1 MYRRGPFWGGRYMR
15 RRGFPLFP
23 MGMYGMGMGGG
34 GLIGDLMA
42 GGIGYMMGRQSAQQA
57 PQYQSPQYQ
66 NPQYQPQQVPQNQPP
81 QYQPQQAP
89 QYQPPQ
95 APQYQPP
102 QYQPQQAPQYQPPQ
116 YQASGATP
124 NQQGTA
130 GSGVNER
137 LAQLKL
143 LGHLRDSGLLTN
155 DEFETE
161 KQKIMQGS

>member
-1 MYRRGPFWGGRYMR
+1 MYRRGPFWGGGYMR

-23 MGMYGMGMGGG
+23 MGGYGFGMGGG
-34 GLIGDLMA
+34 GLMGDLMA
-42 GGIGYMMGRQSAQQA
+42 GGIGYLMGKQSAQQA
-57 PQYQSPQYQ
+57 PQY
-66 NPQYQPQQVPQNQPP
+66 PP
-81 QYQPQQAP
+81 
-89 QYQPPQ
+89 
-95 APQYQPP
+95 PQYQPP

-116 YQASGATP
+116 YQPQQVPQYQNPQYQPPQYQASGAAP

-130 GSGVNER
+130 ASGANDR

-155 DEFETE
+155 DEFEVE

>member
-1 MYRRGPFWGGRYMR
+1 MYGRGPFWGGRYMR

-23 MGMYGMGMGGG
+23 MGGYGMGMGGG

-42 GGIGYMMGRQSAQQA
+42 GGIGYMMGKQSAQQA
-57 PQYQSPQYQ
+57 PQYQPPQYQ
-66 NPQYQPQQVPQNQPP
+66 TP

-89 QYQPPQ
+89 QYQPQYQTPQYQPPSQSQTPQYQPPPSQSQ

-102 QYQPQQAPQYQPPQ
+102 PA
-116 YQASGATP
+116 ATP

-130 GSGVNER
+130 ASGVNER

-155 DEFETE
+155 DEFEVE
-161 KQKIMQGS
+161 KQKIMQG